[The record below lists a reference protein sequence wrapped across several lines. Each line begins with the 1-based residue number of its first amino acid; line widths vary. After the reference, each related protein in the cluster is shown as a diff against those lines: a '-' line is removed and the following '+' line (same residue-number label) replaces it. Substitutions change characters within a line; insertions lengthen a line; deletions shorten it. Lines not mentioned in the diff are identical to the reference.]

1 MRPRVDSRPA
11 VRVLAFACALAVL
24 TSAGCGVEY
33 TNINDAVVVSGNVE
47 RRLEKINEK
56 YKLGATD
63 QIVVI
68 VRDQPKLSTEH
79 RIRPDG
85 NVTLQLVGDI
95 YVEGLTPMRAA
106 DDIAKAL
113 QVYVREVDVTVR
125 VTGFNS
131 KRFYM
136 FGETQ
141 GVGAWPFDGDVTVLD
156 AFGRARG
163 VTQRAAW
170 DRIRLVRAT
179 PNTRQVFKI
188 NLADIVKSGDWQTN
202 LQLKANDVLY
212 IPPTYLARVGYFVD
226 NLLFPFRPVF
236 NAMNMFQTFGGS
248 GTE

>member
-1 MRPRVDSRPA
+1 MRPQVRIGATARA
-11 VRVLAFACALAVL
+11 VALACAFAALTA
-24 TSAGCGVEY
+24 AGCGVEY
-33 TNINDAVVVSGNVE
+33 TNINDAVVVSANVE

-63 QIVVI
+63 QILVI
-68 VRDQPKLSTEH
+68 VRDQTSQSTQH
-79 RIRPDG
+79 AIRPDG
-85 NVTLQLVGDI
+85 NVTLELVGDI
-95 YVEGLTPMRAA
+95 YVEGLTPMQAA

-202 LQLKANDVLY
+202 LQLKTNDVLY

-236 NAMNMFQTFGGS
+236 NAMNMFQSFGGN
-248 GTE
+248 ENN